1 MPWLDG
7 GKELV
12 RARSPQGLGMGRRLP
27 LPSLRSGVRRM
38 LFRFLDAFVHF
49 GRLRV
54 IDAEG
59 CVGSFGPGGTPAV
72 TIRLHDPGVA
82 WRLLSDPDLAVG
94 EAYMDGTLT
103 IEEGTL
109 REFLDL
115 CVGNAERLREN
126 PAHRLRAALVKPL
139 RRYRQYNPI
148 RRARANVAHHYD
160 LSGALYDLFLD
171 RDRQYSCA
179 YFADG
184 NESLEAAQAKK
195 KRHIAAK
202 LLLEPGMT
210 VLDIGC
216 GWGGLA
222 LELARIERV
231 DVTGITLSR
240 EQLKV
245 AQARAAVAGLDRRVR
260 FVLRDY
266 REEQGT
272 YDRVVSVGMFE
283 HVGAAHFRTFFE
295 ALRRRLKPDG
305 VALLHAIGRM
315 EPPGGTNPWIE
326 KYIFPGSYCP
336 ALSETLA
343 AVEQAGLW
351 VTDVE
356 ILRLHYAETLRHWL
370 DRFQAN
376 RDKARAIY
384 DERFCRMWEFYLA
397 GCEMAFRG
405 GPMMVFQIQLAR
417 RRDAVPLTRD
427 YIADRERRY
436 GTAEDVAA

>member
-202 LLLEPGMT
+202 L
-210 VLDIGC
+210 
-216 GWGGLA
+216 
-222 LELARIERV
+222 
-231 DVTGITLSR
+231 
-240 EQLKV
+240 
-245 AQARAAVAGLDRRVR
+245 
-260 FVLRDY
+260 
-266 REEQGT
+266 
-272 YDRVVSVGMFE
+272 
-283 HVGAAHFRTFFE
+283 
-295 ALRRRLKPDG
+295 
-305 VALLHAIGRM
+305 
-315 EPPGGTNPWIE
+315 
-326 KYIFPGSYCP
+326 
-336 ALSETLA
+336 
-343 AVEQAGLW
+343 
-351 VTDVE
+351 
-356 ILRLHYAETLRHWL
+356 
-370 DRFQAN
+370 
-376 RDKARAIY
+376 
-384 DERFCRMWEFYLA
+384 
-397 GCEMAFRG
+397 
-405 GPMMVFQIQLAR
+405 
-417 RRDAVPLTRD
+417 
-427 YIADRERRY
+427 
-436 GTAEDVAA
+436 